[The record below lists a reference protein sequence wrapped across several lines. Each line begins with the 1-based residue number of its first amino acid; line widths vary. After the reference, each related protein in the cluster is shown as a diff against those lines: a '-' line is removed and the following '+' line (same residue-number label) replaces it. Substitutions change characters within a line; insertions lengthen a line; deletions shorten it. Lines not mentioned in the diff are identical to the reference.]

1 LYANKGF
8 SEEDKI
14 YSEKT
19 AMERHPGW
27 VFTNREALV
36 INDMQTENVPSY
48 VQSGKREFVVRSRL
62 WMPISTEDKSLGAFG
77 FASEEPNFFTEEYQ
91 SILKLCCRLA
101 GNIYSNII
109 FVDSEKKYVEE
120 IELSMKQL
128 QSASNAQQNFIAK
141 MSHEMRTPLNGI
153 IGMAKLMSK
162 SVMEEK
168 QRNYLDIISDQSQ
181 VLLNLINDILDISK
195 IQTEDFNIVDFPF
208 NLEDT
213 INTVLKSQKF
223 QADQKGIRLK
233 YLKDSEVVS
242 FVSGD
247 ALRFAQILSNLI
259 SNSIKFTSN
268 GEVRLSLSLVNR
280 DKDQQLLSFSVKDS
294 GIGIEESKLNA
305 IFEKFTQA
313 DDSISRTHGGSG
325 LGLYIVKEL
334 INKMGGTIS
343 VQSTPGVGSEFTFE
357 IPFRIN
363 EEINKEEGVETT
375 VIFDNSRLLVVED
388 NPVNLLYLE
397 TILSD
402 FGFKIDKAIDG
413 LEAVQK
419 CRENSYD
426 LILMDVQMPKLDGIS
441 ASKIIRNELKID
453 TPILAQSANTV
464 QKDIDA
470 CYLAGMNAYIAKPFT
485 IEQLIDKLSLFLRH
499 SNASNQK
506 TMSLQK
512 LAMKYAHKKED
523 ADKLYKLF
531 IHTTSQDLQ
540 SMRNMIA
547 HESWTDLKNLAHKLK
562 SSFMAFEITEAMQIC
577 SKIENSLEII
587 PVEIEAEYERL
598 LQIVKP
604 YLSDERN

>member
-1 LYANKGF
+1 
-8 SEEDKI
+8 
-14 YSEKT
+14 
-19 AMERHPGW
+19 
-27 VFTNREALV
+27 
-36 INDMQTENVPSY
+36 
-48 VQSGKREFVVRSRL
+48 
-62 WMPISTEDKSLGAFG
+62 
-77 FASEEPNFFTEEYQ
+77 
-91 SILKLCCRLA
+91 
-101 GNIYSNII
+101 
-109 FVDSEKKYVEE
+109 
-120 IELSMKQL
+120 
-128 QSASNAQQNFIAK
+128 
-141 MSHEMRTPLNGI
+141 
-153 IGMAKLMSK
+153 
-162 SVMEEK
+162 
-168 QRNYLDIISDQSQ
+168 
-181 VLLNLINDILDISK
+181 
-195 IQTEDFNIVDFPF
+195 
-208 NLEDT
+208 
-213 INTVLKSQKF
+213 
-223 QADQKGIRLK
+223 
-233 YLKDSEVVS
+233 
-242 FVSGD
+242 
-247 ALRFAQILSNLI
+247 
-259 SNSIKFTSN
+259 
-268 GEVRLSLSLVNR
+268 
-280 DKDQQLLSFSVKDS
+280 
-294 GIGIEESKLNA
+294 
-305 IFEKFTQA
+305 
-313 DDSISRTHGGSG
+313 
-325 LGLYIVKEL
+325 
-334 INKMGGTIS
+334 

-419 CRENSYD
+419 CRENIYD

-577 SKIENSLEII
+577 SKIENSVEII

-604 YLSDERN
+604 YLSNERN